1 MTKEV
6 KESFLCVHSLRA
18 QSSLLGSHYYRSMKH
33 LKQANSEKKTL
44 YSGCFLL
51 FIQLKEPLHG
61 IVLPITCMS
70 SHFNYHN
77 QAMLRQTYPKLFLR
91 N

>member
-33 LKQANSEKKTL
+33 LKQANSEKKNIIFWLLSAFYSAQGATPWNSVTYHL
-44 YSGCFLL
+44 YVFSF
-51 FIQLKEPLHG
+51 
-61 IVLPITCMS
+61 
-70 SHFNYHN
+70 
-77 QAMLRQTYPKLFLR
+77 
-91 N
+91 